1 MTAAN
6 PATPAASKPFRVF
19 GIDHLVLRVRDLD
32 VMRNFYCDV
41 LGGMV
46 QEHDTELGLLQVRL
60 GAQIVDLVPVDGKA
74 GRAGGAAPG
83 KEGRN
88 LDHFAL
94 RIDPF
99 DEPALRAYLTAQ
111 GVACGDTKIRG
122 GAEGEG
128 PGMYITDHEGNT
140 VELKGP
146 PDTAHN

>member
-1 MTAAN
+1 MTL
-6 PATPAASKPFRVF
+6 SKPFRVF

-32 VMRNFYCDV
+32 VMRNFYVGV
-41 LGGMV
+41 LGGTV
-46 QEHDTELGLLQVRL
+46 QEHDTDNGLMQVRL
-60 GAQIVDLVPVDGKA
+60 GAQIVDLVPVDGKM

-88 LDHFAL
+88 VDHFAL

-99 DEPALRAYLTAQ
+99 DDDAIRAYLGAH
-111 GVACGDTKIRG
+111 GVECGDTKMRG

-128 PGMYITDHEGNT
+128 PGMYIRDPEGNN

-146 PDTAHN
+146 PDPAYN